1 MNFWKRK
8 LAAFLHDPPSKALD
22 IPTHG
27 ERSESAFR
35 QAGFTDRDVG
45 EYDRPADHTAAAA
58 DRLPFPASK
67 ASALQ
72 CAFDGIRNGFIHPL
86 GQTSGE
92 PLRLPFHAEFASVA
106 QGFEG
111 EGSVQPALS
120 AESIQ
125 RFKTEDE
132 AWRARFF
139 AHWRLWPEHCARHDY
154 RLALLPADTR
164 IPDHSIWTHMQ
175 VVSAL
180 AGCLTE
186 GQVRPAFLKFQL
198 GPVQDFI
205 QAARSTRDLWS
216 GSYLLSWL
224 MAAGLKA
231 LSVEVGPDAVV
242 FPNLRGQPLFDLH
255 WKAELWSKAAIGGSK
270 TVWESLDW
278 QPHDLLT
285 PNLPNVFLAV
295 VPADQAARLGTL
307 VSDAIQAE
315 WRRIAGA
322 VWDDCKTTGLTH
334 CDPGFSEEDRKARF
348 DSQIGRFLSL
358 SWQATPWPS
367 TLNEALK
374 LADGFDPEMP
384 IRKAR
389 QRIEAIVQ
397 MATVHTP
404 VEHRDG
410 RCFIGGN
417 AGPRQELNNVG
428 LAWSVI
434 LAFNNWA
441 LDAVRQ
447 TRNFTASGT
456 GGWQTGTFQNKDSLT
471 GREEMVGGGQ
481 EWKEAAAKA
490 GEGWA
495 SLFKHD
501 DWLAAP
507 TLVKRVWHRAYL
519 DQAPWNL
526 PTDSKSFPM
535 PNTRGI
541 AAHDPFAKKETEN
554 DDDSITAVE
563 DVAASEKYFAVL
575 AFDGDEIGKWVSG
588 EKTPPIASQLASYQ
602 DHAGVLPQG
611 ALAYFQRDS
620 DPDGKGTLKERFKD
634 FLQAQRPLSPAYHL
648 QFSEALTHFSLRVAR
663 PVVEVFDGRLIYAGG
678 DDVVA
683 LLPADTALDCATAL
697 RLAFTGSEQLSAFL
711 AKHATRL
718 QASNRKANRD
728 VPQAQAL
735 AAKGRLIGVAQTT
748 RGALTTS
755 HPGFLVRLDD
765 QNTDRAERRHADG
778 NNHPIP
784 FVVPGPAADASVGI
798 AIAHF
803 MSPLQDVV
811 RAAQQAEKRA
821 KRNADKGGLGRKAL
835 AVTLMKRSGET
846 VEWGTRWEGGL
857 ALYAALAAG
866 LKSETLGARFPHR
879 FIELLEAY
887 RVETTPLLQQAKSF
901 EPNPRFPIDEII
913 RREFQHTLGRQQGPQ
928 FPRNC
933 AEAEDQLHAFNA
945 ALDTHL
951 TSLDPAG
958 ITSAEARI
966 QSLIGLCQTVAFAH
980 RTAAD

>member
-8 LAAFLHDPPSKALD
+8 LAAYLHDPPSKALD
-22 IPTHG
+22 IPSHG

-35 QAGFTDRDVG
+35 QAGFIDRDVG
-45 EYDRPADHTAAAA
+45 DYDRPADHTAAAA
-58 DRLPFPASK
+58 DRLPFPASRP
-67 ASALQ
+67 SGLQ
-72 CAFDGIRNGFIHPL
+72 CAFDGIRNSFLHPL
-86 GQTSGE
+86 GHPGGE

-120 AESIQ
+120 VDSLQ
-125 RFKTEDE
+125 RFTTEDE

-175 VVSAL
+175 MVSSL
-180 AGCLTE
+180 AGC
-186 GQVRPAFLKFQL
+186 VADDRVKPAFLKFQL

-231 LSVEVGPDAVV
+231 LSAEVGPDAVV

-278 QPHDLLT
+278 NSQDLLT

-295 VPADQAARLGTL
+295 VPANEAARLGAL
-307 VSDAIQAE
+307 VTRAIQEE
-315 WRRIAGA
+315 WKRIAAA
-322 VWDDCKTTGLTH
+322 VWHDCKKAALTT
-334 CDPGFSEEDRKARF
+334 CDPGLPEAERKARF
-348 DSQIGRFLSL
+348 NGQIGRFLSL
-358 SWQATPWPS
+358 SWQATPWPA
-367 TLNEALK
+367 TLKEALD
-374 LADGFDPEMP
+374 LADGFDAEMP
-384 IRKAR
+384 IGKAR
-389 QRIEAIVQ
+389 ARIKAVVE
-397 MATVHTP
+397 MATRHTP
-404 VEHRDG
+404 VEHRDP
-410 RCFIGGN
+410 RCFKGDKD
-417 AGPRQELNNVG
+417 GPKTELNNVG

-434 LAFNNWA
+434 LAFNSWA

-447 TRNFTASGT
+447 TRDFTATS
-456 GGWQTGTFQNKDSLT
+456 GGWQTGTFQNKDALT
-471 GREEMVGGGQ
+471 GRDEAVAGG
-481 EWKEAAAKA
+481 EKWKTAAEQA
-490 GEGWA
+490 GEGWD

-507 TLVKRVWHRAYL
+507 NLVKRVWHRAYL
-519 DQAPWNL
+519 CTEPWNL
-526 PTDSKSFPM
+526 PARSKSFPM

-541 AAHDPFAKKETEN
+541 AAHDPFAKEKLEN
-554 DDDSITAVE
+554 DDDSKTPVE
-563 DVAASEKYFAVL
+563 ALPPSEKHFAVL

-588 EKTPPIASQLASYQ
+588 EKTPLISSQLASYQ
-602 DHAGVLPQG
+602 DHSGTLPQG

-620 DPDGKGTLKERFKD
+620 DPDGGGSLKERFKE
-634 FLQAQRPLSPAYHL
+634 FLQAQRPLSPGYHL
-648 QFSEALTHFSLRVAR
+648 QFSEALTNFSLRVAR

-683 LLPADTALDCATAL
+683 LLPADTALACATAL
-697 RLAFTGSEQLSAFL
+697 RLAFTGSEQLSNFL
-711 AKHATRL
+711 ANHAIRL
-718 QASNRKANRD
+718 EASNREAGRK
-728 VPQAQAL
+728 VPNAQAS
-735 AAKGRLIGVAQTT
+735 AAQGRLVGAAQTT
-748 RGALTTS
+748 RDGQTTS
-755 HPGFLVRLDD
+755 HSGFLVRLDD
-765 QNTDRAERRHADG
+765 QDTDRADRRHSDG

-803 MSPLQDVV
+803 MAPLQDVV

-821 KRNADKGGLGRKAL
+821 KRSPSAGGLGRKAV

-857 ALYAALAAG
+857 ALYVALSAG
-866 LKSETLGARFPHR
+866 LESETLSARFPHR
-879 FIELLEAY
+879 FVALLEAY
-887 RVETTPLLQQAKSF
+887 QVENTPLLHQTQSF
-901 EPNPRFPIDEII
+901 KPDPSFPVDKII
-913 RREFQHTLGRQQGPQ
+913 RREFQHTLGQQQGPH
-928 FPRNC
+928 FPRNSD
-933 AEAEDQLHAFNA
+933 EANDQLDRFND

-951 TSLDPAG
+951 TSLDCAG

>member
-8 LAAFLHDPPSKALD
+8 LAAYLHDPPSKALD
-22 IPTHG
+22 IPSHG

-45 EYDRPADHTAAAA
+45 DYDRPADHTAAAA
-58 DRLPFPASK
+58 DRLPFPASRP
-67 ASALQ
+67 SGLQ
-72 CAFDGIRNGFIHPL
+72 CAFDGIRNCFLHPL
-86 GQTSGE
+86 GQPGGK

-120 AESIQ
+120 VDSLQ
-125 RFKTEDE
+125 RFTTEDE

-175 VVSAL
+175 MVSSL
-180 AGCLTE
+180 AGC
-186 GQVRPAFLKFQL
+186 VADDRVKPAFLKFQL

-231 LSVEVGPDAVV
+231 FTAQVGPDAVI

-278 QPHDLLT
+278 DSQDLLT

-295 VPADQAARLGTL
+295 VPANEAARLGAL
-307 VSDAIQAE
+307 VTRAIQEE
-315 WRRIAGA
+315 WKRIAAA
-322 VWDDCKTTGLTH
+322 VWTDCKKAALTT
-334 CDPGFSEEDRKARF
+334 CDPGLPEAERKARF
-348 DSQIGRFLSL
+348 DGQIGRFLSL
-358 SWQATPWPS
+358 SWQATPWPE
-367 TLNEALK
+367 TLKEALS
-374 LADGFDPEMP
+374 LADGFDAEMP
-384 IRKAR
+384 IGKAR
-389 QRIEAIVQ
+389 QRIQAVVE
-397 MATVHTP
+397 MATRQTP
-404 VEHRDG
+404 VEHRDP
-410 RCFIGGN
+410 RCFVGDKE
-417 AGPRQELNNVG
+417 GPKTELNNVG

-434 LAFNNWA
+434 LAFNSWA

-447 TRNFTASGT
+447 TRDFTATS
-456 GGWQTGTFQNKDSLT
+456 GGWQTGTFQNKDALT
-471 GREEMVGGGQ
+471 GRDEAVAGG
-481 EWKEAAAKA
+481 EKWKTEAEQA
-490 GEGWA
+490 GEGWD

-507 TLVKRVWHRAYL
+507 NLVKRVWHRAYL
-519 DQAPWNL
+519 CTEPWNL
-526 PTDSKSFPM
+526 PTRSKSFPM

-541 AAHDPFAKKETEN
+541 AAHDPFAKEKLEN
-554 DDDSITAVE
+554 DDDSKTPVE
-563 DVAASEKYFAVL
+563 ALPPSEKYFAVL

-602 DHAGVLPQG
+602 DHAGATPQG

-620 DPDGKGTLKERFKD
+620 DPDGQGTLENRFRD
-634 FLQAQRPLSPAYHL
+634 FLQSQRPLSPGYHL
-648 QFSEALTHFSLRVAR
+648 QFSEALTNFSLRVAR

-683 LLPADTALDCATAL
+683 LLPADTALACATAL
-697 RLAFTGSEQLSAFL
+697 RLAFTGSEQLSNFL
-711 AKHATRL
+711 ANHALRL
-718 QASNRKANRD
+718 EASNREAGRK
-728 VPQAQAL
+728 VPSAQAL
-735 AAKGRLIGVAQTT
+735 AAQGRLVGAAQTT
-748 RGALTTS
+748 RDGQTTS
-755 HPGFLVRLDD
+755 HSGFLVRLDD
-765 QNTDRAERRHADG
+765 QDTDRAHRRHSDG

-821 KRNADKGGLGRKAL
+821 KRSPKAGGLGRKAV

-866 LKSETLGARFPHR
+866 LESETLSARFPHR
-879 FIELLEAY
+879 FVALLEAY
-887 RVETTPLLQQAKSF
+887 QVENTPLLHQTQSF
-901 EPNPRFPIDEII
+901 KPDPAFPVDKII
-913 RREFQHTLGRQQGPQ
+913 RREFQHTLGRQQGPH
-928 FPRNC
+928 FPRNSD
-933 AEAEDQLHAFNA
+933 EANDELDRFNA

-951 TSLDPAG
+951 TSLDSAG
-958 ITSAEARI
+958 ITTAEGRI

-980 RTAAD
+980 RTAVD